1 MAKSRDSFK
10 KRNKELARKE
20 KRDQKRQRKL
30 DKKTII
36 AEETPN
42 QSQNEGENLWGVC
55 EHILIGSA
63 RQILLRRD
71 KVALCKRCT
80 MELPTEELQAVSES
94 HLRDLIEDMAMVI
107 GLEHLE
113 KKE

>member
-1 MAKSRDSFK
+1 
-10 KRNKELARKE
+10 
-20 KRDQKRQRKL
+20 
-30 DKKTII
+30 
-36 AEETPN
+36 
-42 QSQNEGENLWGVC
+42 
-55 EHILIGSA
+55 
-63 RQILLRRD
+63 
-71 KVALCKRCT
+71 